1 LRFYFGSLSV
11 SEFTAHDQ
19 NCAYIYLIKSQPLRL
34 VVALSRIALAI
45 IYQLYKTKKILH
57 YMEKEQPK
65 HSSNYTEKK
74 KKVIQVCKEMR
85 VSK

>member
-1 LRFYFGSLSV
+1 
-11 SEFTAHDQ
+11 
-19 NCAYIYLIKSQPLRL
+19 
-34 VVALSRIALAI
+34 
-45 IYQLYKTKKILH
+45 LYKTKKMLH

-65 HSSNYTEKK
+65 HSSNSTEKK